1 MEISELKS
9 RLNITEVAQALNIEI
24 SKNQKA
30 LCPFHNDTIPSL
42 QFSREKNICTCF
54 SSNCTAGTM
63 DIIGLTEK
71 RLNVN
76 THEALKWLTKLAGE
90 IPTEQPE
97 TLSRIAVLTKAFN
110 YFIQASKSNS
120 KQLRNYLQSRKLAPL
135 KIEIGYNSGQ
145 LHHRKSEHLIKSY
158 AKYNLLLPGKSPSKT
173 GLSFTP
179 WAKHCIIFALRDK
192 NGKIVSFYGRSIL
205 NNGSMRHYYLKDR
218 KGLYPKYPEPETK
231 KLILTES
238 IIDAASLLQISEI
251 TNQYE
256 ILSLFGTN
264 GLTDEH
270 KQTIKEWSNSPP
282 FGGVR
287 GGKEIIFM
295 LDGDGA
301 GREAKKK
308 YSKQLYELSPG
319 IKISNVE
326 LPEKEDINSLHQT
339 YNNPE
344 YFVELLQ
351 TRKSFLFSTEKKHS
365 IENKNQQTPAT
376 NDTMTTNDA
385 KQITINDVPKAQMT
399 TNDPDTLRY
408 GAGPMTNK
416 LITTNPNKIIYKTD
430 TANYY
435 VKGGL
440 RKELDSMKVSI
451 DIENKE
457 TGFKSR
463 KKPDLYDDK
472 QVEKISREAAEK
484 LDLRTDLIETDLNKL
499 TGLLDDYRETELLT
513 EQNNINMRNKKPVP
527 LDKAKKC
534 ISFLSKPNLI
544 NRINDLIGKAGVVG
558 EKKNRIFLFGIAG
571 SYKMPDTLHAL
582 IQGSSGS
589 GKTHLLRKIG
599 NLIPPEDC
607 IFLTRV
613 TENSFYNYDE
623 YYFHH
628 KLVCFEDLDGL
639 KEEAYFAV
647 RELQSNEILTSSTS
661 TKNENG
667 QIKGM
672 LKVVRGP
679 IASLSATTHGEIY
692 EDNMSRIFLLSV
704 DECNEQT
711 EKIIEYKN
719 KKAAGLIDANK
730 EQQLTEFLQN
740 CLRLLKP
747 YEVVNPYGDKILL
760 PKKAH
765 KIRRLTELYHSYV
778 KQITLINQYQRK
790 KDEQGRLSSEKEDM
804 LTACDIMFDSIVLKV
819 DELDGSLRQFYE
831 DLKTYI
837 KQQGKEYQ
845 NYQFTQREVRQGL
858 NMSKTQLQR
867 YINDLL
873 ELEYIYQTGGYV
885 NKGLKYKIVYWDDI
899 QALREEIKQYLK
911 NQLDKL

>member
-1 MEISELKS
+1 MEITELKQ

-24 SKNQKA
+24 GKNQKA
-30 LCPFHNDTIPSL
+30 LCPFHNDTVPSL

-54 SSNCTAGTM
+54 SSNCAAGTM
-63 DIIGLTEK
+63 DIISLTEK

-76 THEALKWLTKLAGE
+76 THEALKWLTKLTGK
-90 IPTEQPE
+90 IPGNGKNQQIKTEPPE

-110 YFIQASKSNS
+110 YFKQASKSRS
-120 KQLRNYLQSRKLAPL
+120 EQLRDYLQSRKLDPL

-192 NGKIVSFYGRSIL
+192 NGKIVSLYGRSIS

-218 KGLYPKYPEPETK
+218 QGLYPKYPNPETK

-238 IIDAASLLQISEI
+238 IIDASTLLQLPEI
-251 TNQYE
+251 TKEHE

-270 KQTIKEWSNSPP
+270 KQAIKEL
-282 FGGVR
+282 
-287 GGKEIIFM
+287 GKLNEIIFF
-295 LDGDGA
+295 LNGDEP
-301 GREAKKK
+301 GRESVRK
-308 YSKQLYELSPG
+308 YSKQLSVISNQL
-319 IKISNVE
+319 KISAVNT
-326 LPEKEDINSLHQT
+326 PEREDINSLFQSHE
-339 YNNPE
+339 PE
-344 YFVELLQ
+344 IFAHLLKERQ
-351 TRKSFLFSTEKKHS
+351 FLFSIEKISTEEKKVEQAS
-365 IENKNQQTPAT
+365 EPSPSAPTPQNQVKILNQKSTILNT
-376 NDTMTTNDA
+376 N
-385 KQITINDVPKAQMT
+385 
-399 TNDPDTLRY
+399 
-408 GAGPMTNK
+408 
-416 LITTNPNKIIYKTD
+416 NPNKIIYKTE

-440 RKELDSMKVSI
+440 RKELDIMKVSI

-457 TGFKSR
+457 TWLKSR
-463 KKPDLYDDK
+463 KKLDLYDDK
-472 QVEKISREAAEK
+472 QVEKISRESAEK
-484 LDLRTDLIETDLNKL
+484 LDLRADLIELDLNKL
-499 TGLLDDYRETELLT
+499 TDLLDEYRETELLT
-513 EQNNINMRNKKPVP
+513 GQNNINMRNKKQVP
-527 LDKAKKC
+527 PEKAKKC
-534 ISFLSKPNLI
+534 ISFLIKPNLI

-558 EKKNRIFLFGIAG
+558 EEKNRIFLFGIAG

-661 TKNENG
+661 TKNEDG
-667 QIKGM
+667 QIRGM

-711 EKIIEYKN
+711 QKIIEYKN

-747 YEVVNPYGDKILL
+747 YEVVNPYGDKVLL

-765 KIRRLTELYHSYV
+765 KIRRLTELYHAYV

-790 KDEQGRLSSEKEDM
+790 KDNQGRLISEKEDM

-831 DLKTYI
+831 DLKSYI

-858 NMSKTQLQR
+858 NISKTQLQR

-899 QALREEIKQYLK
+899 HALREEIKQYLK
-911 NQLDKL
+911 TQLDKL